1 MSTDQPFLF
10 LGMTEFCTQIKFA
23 LQEKGIPEK
32 AAFFPRFFKAMP
44 GEYGEGDLFFGVV
57 VPEQRKIAKSC
68 YAAITLEEMAE
79 LLRDPYHEVRLT
91 ALFMLV
97 YQYQKSKTEG
107 SQQKLVGFYL
117 NHLEFI
123 NNWDLVD
130 TTCHPILGHF
140 YFRRDKM
147 LFYDLAKSGNLWK
160 QRIAMISSLYWIKR
174 GEFGDALNLA
184 EILISHP
191 HDLIHKAVGW
201 MLREIGKMN
210 QEVELEFL
218 RKYSKIMPR
227 TALRYSI
234 EKFDQTLRLQILK
247 GEVF

>member
-1 MSTDQPFLF
+1 MHYKKKEFLRKQLSF
-10 LGMTEFCTQIKFA
+10 
-23 LQEKGIPEK
+23 
-32 AAFFPRFFKAMP
+32 RDFFKTMP
-44 GEYGEGDLFFGVV
+44 GEYGEGDKFLGVV

-68 YAAITLEEMAE
+68 YTEITLGEITE

-91 ALFMLV
+91 ALLMLV
-97 YQYQKSKTEG
+97 YRYQKAKSEE
-107 SQQKLVGFYL
+107 SQQEFVDFYL
-117 NHLEFI
+117 NHMEFI

-130 TTCHPILGHF
+130 TTCHPILGRF

-184 EILISHP
+184 EILINHP

-247 GEVF
+247 GEGF

>member
-1 MSTDQPFLF
+1 MSET
-10 LGMTEFCTQIKFA
+10 CTQIKLR
-23 LQEKGIPEK
+23 LQEKAIPVK
-32 AAFFPRFFKAMP
+32 AEFFPRFFKTMP
-44 GEYGEGDLFFGVV
+44 GEYGEGDLFLGVI
-57 VPEQRKIAKSC
+57 VPEQRKIAKS
-68 YAAITLEEMAE
+68 YFSEITLAEISE

-97 YQYQKSKTEG
+97 YRYQKAKSEE
-107 SQQKLVGFYL
+107 SQSELVDFYL
-117 NHLEFI
+117 NHIEFV

-140 YFRRDKM
+140 YFRREKS

-160 QRIAMISSLYWIKR
+160 QRIALISSLYWIKK
-174 GEFGDALNLA
+174 GEFQDAINLA
-184 EILISHP
+184 EILINHP

-210 QEVELEFL
+210 EEVELEFL
-218 RKYSKIMPR
+218 RKHSQAMPR

-234 EKFDQTLRLQILK
+234 EKFDQALRLQILK

>member
-1 MSTDQPFLF
+1 
-10 LGMTEFCTQIKFA
+10 MTELCTQIKLG

-44 GEYGEGDLFFGVV
+44 GEYGEGDMFLGVV

-68 YAAITLEEMAE
+68 YSEITLEEITE
-79 LLRDPYHEVRLT
+79 LLLDPYHEVRLT

-97 YQYQKSKTEG
+97 YRYQKAKTEET
-107 SQQKLVGFYL
+107 QQKLVDFYL
-117 NHLEFI
+117 KHMEFI

-174 GEFGDALNLA
+174 GEFVDALNLA

-247 GEVF
+247 EEVF